1 MKREK
6 EKERIKVIDLTVSY
20 FTIILVLEKETFIKV
35 DFPILKL
42 KRRTLE
48 KYQAQRTFYRL
59 LNS

>member
-48 KYQAQRTFYRL
+48 KSQAQRTFYRL